1 MYECSQNAKALFGL
15 LPHAAQFTDHFDT
28 IESRSWEGL

>member
-1 MYECSQNAKALFGL
+1 MYECSQNL

-28 IESRSWEGL
+28 TESRTWEGL